1 MTTAKNIGRKRKK
14 NGFTQIS
21 NLLFEDSNLSW
32 KAKGILCYLL
42 SRPNN
47 WKINKTDLEN
57 RAAEGRESVHNG
69 IKELKKLGYLHIY
82 PNRLENGQIDGWIWE
97 YDDIPFTP
105 EIRENRNTDNPQ
117 KTGENVLVSQI
128 TVKPN
133 DGLTELR
140 ETRIYNNTDFNNTEY
155 NNTEGINDLK
165 NSPKKAKKNSSSAEL
180 ESEFELLW
188 AKYPRKIGKSKA
200 LQSYIKAR
208 KVKKY
213 AYEQIEIGLNKYLEY
228 LETNGTEEQ
237 YIQHGSTWFNQENFL
252 SEYEATHFQKKPQ
265 LSRFNQ
271 MMVNQM
277 ENPDDFLNLIGV
289 SEVDERRNRKILDMG
304 EVHLS

>member
-1 MTTAKNIGRKRKK
+1 MTNDRDFKGVWIPKDIYLNKDLTPTEKFLLVEVDSLSK
-14 NGFTQIS
+14 NGECFASNEHFAQFLQIS
-21 NLLFEDSNLSW
+21 KDRVSKLLTKLRRMGLIEIVLIYREGSKEIEKRIITPLGADTHTPSRCERLDPLGVDTVTPLGVDAYDNNTVINNTFINTSN
-32 KAKGILCYLL
+32 I
-42 SRPNN
+42 
-47 WKINKTDLEN
+47 
-57 RAAEGRESVHNG
+57 
-69 IKELKKLGYLHIY
+69 KKL
-82 PNRLENGQIDGWIWE
+82 N
-97 YDDIPFTP
+97 
-105 EIRENRNTDNPQ
+105 
-117 KTGENVLVSQI
+117 
-128 TVKPN
+128 
-133 DGLTELR
+133 
-140 ETRIYNNTDFNNTEY
+140 
-155 NNTEGINDLK
+155 
-165 NSPKKAKKNSSSAEL
+165 KKAKKNSSSSEL

-213 AYEQIEIGLNKYLEY
+213 AYEQIEIGLNRYLEY

-237 YIQHGSTWFNQENFL
+237 FIQHGSTWFNQENFL